1 MHISPS
7 MIKLA
12 SASCALICSLGMG
25 TVALAATN
33 DIARPEHSQEVTH
46 LYNPYTHEHFYSSD
60 AAEVKN
66 LVSLGWQNHGRA
78 WYAPEKDA
86 AGAARV
92 YRLFN
97 PYNDDHHY
105 TSSMEEVKACV
116 EAGWQF
122 EENVEIWGFASS
134 DAPSGEASQAPR
146 TGVQR
151 LFNPY
156 AERSTHYFTANQ
168 EDAAKNVALGWK
180 YESTSWYVYSAG
192 QPEKEKAQ
200 DDAGGAVLGMLGGG
214 GAAVVPGAAGAG
226 AGAADAG
233 AGAGNSGTAGAGNSG
248 EAGGAADTTPQAPG
262 VAPGNTQDQAGAVPG
277 ASGDSGQQ
285 NIPGAADHNAQN
297 GGDAHAQNPSSD
309 QKNAHGQDN
318 AAGQDNAH
326 QAPRNSPQTP
336 ADTLNQLSK
345 QELQAEKGRLEKSS
359 ENIKKFKNPI
369 SYFLSSKT
377 DPSQNSGDD
386 AFAKNLDALVKAAQ
400 SLVDAEAALKDAND
414 SNKADLT
421 SKRDTAKKNFDEAKA
436 KVSENPAYKTAS
448 TDSLRKG
455 GENIK
460 NEAKLKEVVNEYTGF
475 VNKLD
480 KLKTALNK
488 EGTTLDATLKKL
500 AASNTASNLFTRS
513 THPLALYKSLKG
525 SEFQAG
531 QADDA
536 VIKRVKKAYEARR
549 LIAATLNEWLKDT
562 PNEQTIHSYV
572 MRLTILQLS

>member
-200 DDAGGAVLGMLGGG
+200 DDAGGAVLGMFGGG
-214 GAAVVPGAAGAG
+214 GAAVVPGAAG

-248 EAGGAADTTPQAPG
+248 EAGGTADTTPQAPG

-318 AAGQDNAH
+318 AAGQDNTH
-326 QAPRNSPQTP
+326 QAPQTPQNDAQTP
-336 ADTLNQLSK
+336 ADTLSTLSK
-345 QELQAEKGRLEKSS
+345 EQLQAEKGRLEKSS
-359 ENIKKFKNPI
+359 AKITKIKSLN
-369 SYFLSSKT
+369 SQFLSST
-377 DPSQNSGDD
+377 DSSQNGGDD
-386 AFAKNLDALVKAAQ
+386 AFAKNLDVLVKAAQ
-400 SLVDAEAALKDAND
+400 GLVDAETALKDAND

-448 TDSLRKG
+448 TDSLRQGLDK
-455 GENIK
+455 IQ
-460 NEAKLKEVVNEYTGF
+460 NEAKLKEVVDEYKGF
-475 VNKLD
+475 IDELD
-480 KLKTALNK
+480 KLKATLNK
-488 EGTTLDATLKKL
+488 EGTTLDAALKKL

-513 THPLALYKSLKG
+513 THPLALYKSRKG
-525 SEFQAG
+525 SEFQADK
-531 QADDA
+531 ADPD
-536 VIKRVKKAYEARR
+536 VIKRMRKDYKARR

-562 PNEQTIHSYV
+562 PSEETIHQYLV
-572 MRLTILQLS
+572 TLTILQLS

>member
-214 GAAVVPGAAGAG
+214 GAAGGG
-226 AGAADAG
+226 SAADAG
-233 AGAGNSGTAGAGNSG
+233 A
-248 EAGGAADTTPQAPG
+248 
-262 VAPGNTQDQAGAVPG
+262 
-277 ASGDSGQQ
+277 
-285 NIPGAADHNAQN
+285 QN
-297 GGDAHAQNPSSD
+297 GAHAQDPAGSQN
-309 QKNAHGQDN
+309 NAH
-318 AAGQDNAH
+318 GQDNAH
-326 QAPRNSPQTP
+326 QAPQAPQNNAQAHTPSPKPLDDLVKNQSGALNSSLQSKLSSYNEKKNALNGKTP
-336 ADTLNQLSK
+336 GSSEEKAAQAEFKAAQADLRAQQLGSFIGAASYLGLSGDSNINANLKQYAGALKSLRKIEFDSLVAPEPDKLADQKKNLVSTVNLYKNKVPANAGYKDLNATQLRGALNQINALDPATKAKLQEHADLYSSLVDTLDSLSK
-345 QELQAEKGRLEKSS
+345 QLETVSDKDSLEYRAATNIAASLNKAVKDPLAYYKDLAHKDFSKDVTEQDVHLKTIKKQYTGRLV
-359 ENIKKFKNPI
+359 
-369 SYFLSSKT
+369 L
-377 DPSQNSGDD
+377 
-386 AFAKNLDALVKAAQ
+386 
-400 SLVDAEAALKDAND
+400 
-414 SNKADLT
+414 
-421 SKRDTAKKNFDEAKA
+421 
-436 KVSENPAYKTAS
+436 AS
-448 TDSLRKG
+448 
-455 GENIK
+455 
-460 NEAKLKEVVNEYTGF
+460 A
-475 VNKLD
+475 
-480 KLKTALNK
+480 
-488 EGTTLDATLKKL
+488 
-500 AASNTASNLFTRS
+500 
-513 THPLALYKSLKG
+513 
-525 SEFQAG
+525 
-531 QADDA
+531 
-536 VIKRVKKAYEARR
+536 
-549 LIAATLNEWLKDT
+549 LNEWLKAD
-562 PNEQTIHSYV
+562 PNEESLQKATQMLATLRV
-572 MRLTILQLS
+572 M

>member
-134 DAPSGEASQAPR
+134 DEPSGEASQAPR

-214 GAAVVPGAAGAG
+214 GAAVVPGAAD

-318 AAGQDNAH
+318 A
-326 QAPRNSPQTP
+326 QTP
-336 ADTLNQLSK
+336 ADTLNKLSK
-345 QELQAEKGRLEKSS
+345 EQLLAEKGRLEKSS
-359 ENIKKFKNPI
+359 AKIAKIKSLN
-369 SYFLSSKT
+369 SQFLSST
-377 DPSQNSGDD
+377 DSSSQNDGDD
-386 AFAKNLDALVKAAQ
+386 AFAKNLDTLVKAAQ
-400 SLVDAEAALKDAND
+400 SLVDAETALKDAND

-421 SKRDTAKKNFDEAKA
+421 SKRDTAKKNFDDAKA
-436 KVSENPAYKTAS
+436 EVSENPAYKTAT

-460 NEAKLKEVVNEYTGF
+460 NEAKLKEVLNEYTGF
-475 VNKLD
+475 VNELD
-480 KLKTALNK
+480 KLKATLNK

-513 THPLALYKSLKG
+513 THPLALYKSESKG

-536 VIKRVKKAYEARR
+536 VIKRMKKAYEARK
-549 LIAATLNEWLKDT
+549 LIAATLNEWLKDA

>member
-214 GAAVVPGAAGAG
+214 GVAPG

-233 AGAGNSGTAGAGNSG
+233 A
-248 EAGGAADTTPQAPG
+248 
-262 VAPGNTQDQAGAVPG
+262 
-277 ASGDSGQQ
+277 DSGQQ

-448 TDSLRKG
+448 TDSLRQG
-455 GENIK
+455 LNNIK
-460 NEAKLKEVVNEYTGF
+460 NEAKLKEVVDEYKGF
-475 VNKLD
+475 IDELD
-480 KLKTALNK
+480 KLKATLNK

-513 THPLALYKSLKG
+513 THPLALYKSENKG
-525 SEFQAG
+525 SEFQAD
-531 QADDA
+531 QADDK
-536 VIKRVKKAYEARR
+536 VIKKVKKAYEARK
-549 LIAATLNEWLKDT
+549 LIAATLNEWLKDA
-562 PNEQTIHSYV
+562 PDKQTIRNYLV
-572 MRLTILQLS
+572 RLTMIQLGQSQ

>member
-214 GAAVVPGAAGAG
+214 GASAGG
-226 AGAADAG
+226 SAADAG
-233 AGAGNSGTAGAGNSG
+233 AQNGAHAQDPAGDHNNAHHAPQNNAQTHTPSPKTLTDLVKDQSEALNPSLQSKLSSYNEKKNALSGKASG
-248 EAGGAADTTPQAPG
+248 SSEEKAAQAEFK
-262 VAPGNTQDQAGAVPG
+262 AAQADLRAQQLDNFINAASYLGL
-277 ASGDSGQQ
+277 SGDSTI
-285 NIPGAADHNAQN
+285 NTN
-297 GGDAHAQNPSSD
+297 
-309 QKNAHGQDN
+309 
-318 AAGQDNAH
+318 
-326 QAPRNSPQTP
+326 
-336 ADTLNQLSK
+336 LK
-345 QELQAEKGRLEKSS
+345 QYA
-359 ENIKKFKNPI
+359 
-369 SYFLSSKT
+369 
-377 DPSQNSGDD
+377 
-386 AFAKNLDALVKAAQ
+386 
-400 SLVDAEAALKDAND
+400 AALK
-414 SNKADLT
+414 
-421 SKRDTAKKNFDEAKA
+421 
-436 KVSENPAYKTAS
+436 
-448 TDSLRKG
+448 SLRKI
-455 GENIK
+455 EFESLVAPEPDKLADRKKNLVSTVNIYK
-460 NEAKLKEVVNEYTGF
+460 NKAAVNAGYKDFNATQLRGALKQIDDLDSATKAKLQEHVN
-475 VNKLD
+475 
-480 KLKTALNK
+480 
-488 EGTTLDATLKKL
+488 
-500 AASNTASNLFTRS
+500 
-513 THPLALYKSLKG
+513 LYKSLVDTLDSLSKQLETA
-525 SEFQAG
+525 SDKDSLEYRA
-531 QADDA
+531 ATN
-536 VIKRVKKAYEARR
+536 
-549 LIAATLNEWLKDT
+549 IAASLNKAVKDPLAYYKDLAHKDFSKDVSEQDVHLKTIKKQYTGRLVLASALNEWLKAD
-562 PNEQTIHSYV
+562 PNEELLQKATQKLVSLRV
-572 MRLTILQLS
+572 M

>member
-25 TVALAATN
+25 TVALAVTN

-214 GAAVVPGAAGAG
+214 GAAAGAGAEDAGAGNPGAAG
-226 AGAADAG
+226 
-233 AGAGNSGTAGAGNSG
+233 
-248 EAGGAADTTPQAPG
+248 
-262 VAPGNTQDQAGAVPG
+262 
-277 ASGDSGQQ
+277 GDNGQQ
-285 NIPGAADHNAQN
+285 NVPGAADHNAQN

-414 SNKADLT
+414 SNKVDLT

-448 TDSLRKG
+448 TDSLRQG
-455 GENIK
+455 LNNIK
-460 NEAKLKEVVNEYTGF
+460 NEAKLKEVVDEYKGF
-475 VNKLD
+475 IDELD
-480 KLKTALNK
+480 KLKATLNK

-513 THPLALYKSLKG
+513 THPLALYKSENKG
-525 SEFQAG
+525 SEFQAD
-531 QADDA
+531 QADDK
-536 VIKRVKKAYEARR
+536 VIKKVKKAYEARK
-549 LIAATLNEWLKDT
+549 LIAATLNEWLKDA
-562 PNEQTIHSYV
+562 PDKQTIRNYLV
-572 MRLTILQLS
+572 RLTMLQLGQSQ

>member
-86 AGAARV
+86 VGAARV

-214 GAAVVPGAAGAG
+214 GAAAGAGAEDAGAGNPGAAG
-226 AGAADAG
+226 
-233 AGAGNSGTAGAGNSG
+233 
-248 EAGGAADTTPQAPG
+248 
-262 VAPGNTQDQAGAVPG
+262 
-277 ASGDSGQQ
+277 GDNGQQ
-285 NIPGAADHNAQN
+285 DVPGAADHNAQN
-297 GGDAHAQNPSSD
+297 GGDAQAHTPNPKTLTELVKD
-309 QKNAHGQDN
+309 QSGALSQSLQSKLTSYNQKKNALSGK
-318 AAGQDNAH
+318 
-326 QAPRNSPQTP
+326 AP
-336 ADTLNQLSK
+336 
-345 QELQAEKGRLEKSS
+345 GSS
-359 ENIKKFKNPI
+359 EE
-369 SYFLSSKT
+369 
-377 DPSQNSGDD
+377 
-386 AFAKNLDALVKAAQ
+386 KAAQ
-400 SLVDAEAALKDAND
+400 AEFKAVQADLRAQQLGKFIDATSYLRLSGDSTINTNLKQYAAALKSLRQIEFESLVAPKPDALNEQ
-414 SNKADLT
+414 
-421 SKRDTAKKNFDEAKA
+421 KKNSVSMVNLYKDKIPASAGYKDFNAKQLLGALTQINDLDSATKA
-436 KVSENPAYKTAS
+436 KLQEH
-448 TDSLRKG
+448 
-455 GENIK
+455 
-460 NEAKLKEVVNEYTGF
+460 VN
-475 VNKLD
+475 
-480 KLKTALNK
+480 
-488 EGTTLDATLKKL
+488 
-500 AASNTASNLFTRS
+500 
-513 THPLALYKSLKG
+513 LYKSLVDTLDSLSKQLETA
-525 SEFQAG
+525 SDKDSLEYRA
-531 QADDA
+531 ATN
-536 VIKRVKKAYEARR
+536 
-549 LIAATLNEWLKDT
+549 IAANLNKSVKDPLAYYQELAHKAFSKDVTEQDPNLKTIKKQYTGRLVLASALNEWLKAD
-562 PNEQTIHSYV
+562 PNEE
-572 MRLTILQLS
+572 LLQKATQKLATLPLM

>member
-214 GAAVVPGAAGAG
+214 AAAGAG
-226 AGAADAG
+226 AEDAG
-233 AGAGNSGTAGAGNSG
+233 AGNPGTAG
-248 EAGGAADTTPQAPG
+248 
-262 VAPGNTQDQAGAVPG
+262 
-277 ASGDSGQQ
+277 GDNGQQ
-285 NIPGAADHNAQN
+285 DVPGAADHNAQN
-297 GGDAHAQNPSSD
+297 GGDAQAHNPADD

-326 QAPRNSPQTP
+326 QTPQNNPQTP
-336 ADTLNQLSK
+336 ADTLSTLSK
-345 QELQAEKGRLEKSS
+345 EKLLAEKGRLEKSS
-359 ENIKKFKNPI
+359 AKITKIKSLN
-369 SYFLSSKT
+369 SQFLSSKT

-436 KVSENPAYKTAS
+436 KVYENSAYKTAS
-448 TDSLRKG
+448 TDSLRQG
-455 GENIK
+455 LNNIK
-460 NEAKLKEVVNEYTGF
+460 NEAKLKEVVDEYKGF
-475 VNKLD
+475 IDELD
-480 KLKTALNK
+480 KLKATLNK

-513 THPLALYKSLKG
+513 THPLAFYKSENKG
-525 SEFQAG
+525 SEFQAD
-531 QADDA
+531 QADTK
-536 VIKRVKKAYEARR
+536 VITKVKKAYEARR
-549 LIAATLNEWLKDT
+549 LIAAMLNEWLKDA
-562 PNEQTIHSYV
+562 PNEDTIRQCEFRLALLSVNQT
-572 MRLTILQLS
+572 

>member
-192 QPEKEKAQ
+192 QPEKEKSQ

-214 GAAVVPGAAGAG
+214 GAAAGAG
-226 AGAADAG
+226 AEDAG
-233 AGAGNSGTAGAGNSG
+233 AGAGNP
-248 EAGGAADTTPQAPG
+248 GGAAG
-262 VAPGNTQDQAGAVPG
+262 
-277 ASGDSGQQ
+277 GDNGQQ
-285 NIPGAADHNAQN
+285 NVPGAADHNAQN
-297 GGDAHAQNPSSD
+297 GGDAQAHTPNPKTLTELVKD
-309 QKNAHGQDN
+309 QSGALSQSLQSKLTSYNQKKNALSGK
-318 AAGQDNAH
+318 
-326 QAPRNSPQTP
+326 AP
-336 ADTLNQLSK
+336 
-345 QELQAEKGRLEKSS
+345 GSS
-359 ENIKKFKNPI
+359 EE
-369 SYFLSSKT
+369 
-377 DPSQNSGDD
+377 
-386 AFAKNLDALVKAAQ
+386 KAAQ
-400 SLVDAEAALKDAND
+400 AEFKAVQADLRAQQLGKFIDATSYLRLSGDSTINTNLKQYAAALKSLRQIEFESLVAPKPDALNEQ
-414 SNKADLT
+414 
-421 SKRDTAKKNFDEAKA
+421 KKNSVSMVNLYKDKIPASAGYKDFNAKQLLGALTQINDLDSATKA
-436 KVSENPAYKTAS
+436 KLQEH
-448 TDSLRKG
+448 
-455 GENIK
+455 
-460 NEAKLKEVVNEYTGF
+460 VN
-475 VNKLD
+475 
-480 KLKTALNK
+480 
-488 EGTTLDATLKKL
+488 
-500 AASNTASNLFTRS
+500 
-513 THPLALYKSLKG
+513 LYKSLVDTLDSLSKQLETA
-525 SEFQAG
+525 SDKDSLEYRA
-531 QADDA
+531 ATN
-536 VIKRVKKAYEARR
+536 
-549 LIAATLNEWLKDT
+549 IAANLNKSVKDPLAYYQELAHKAFSKDVTEQDPNLKTIKKQYTGRLVLASALNEWLKAD
-562 PNEQTIHSYV
+562 PNEE
-572 MRLTILQLS
+572 LLQKATQKLATLPLM

>member
-214 GAAVVPGAAGAG
+214 GAAAGAGAEDAGAGNPGAAG
-226 AGAADAG
+226 
-233 AGAGNSGTAGAGNSG
+233 
-248 EAGGAADTTPQAPG
+248 
-262 VAPGNTQDQAGAVPG
+262 
-277 ASGDSGQQ
+277 GDNGQQ
-285 NIPGAADHNAQN
+285 DVPGAADHNAQN
-297 GGDAHAQNPSSD
+297 GGDAQAHTPNPKTLSQVLDTVSKD
-309 QKNAHGQDN
+309 ITKIPDTGELK
-318 AAGQDNAH
+318 
-326 QAPRNSPQTP
+326 
-336 ADTLNQLSK
+336 DTLDTFKKSK
-345 QELQAEKGRLEKSS
+345 EGLKDKTQGSS
-359 ENIKKFKNPI
+359 EQKAAEASVNLARATLRSVQLDKFIGSESTLSIKSDSSLNDNFKRVARALKDLTSAEHETLVAPDPSEANKKKTDAVGMLKIYKKKIPVNEGYKTISVKDSRAVLNEQGIYDAAVKEKLKDQIDTYKSLLDTIESLVEKLKAAKDQDSLEFRFATNMVSNINKDLKDPIAYYKVLAGKDFSPTDNTASAQLTNIKKQ
-369 SYFLSSKT
+369 YM
-377 DPSQNSGDD
+377 GR
-386 AFAKNLDALVKAAQ
+386 
-400 SLVDAEAALKDAND
+400 
-414 SNKADLT
+414 LT
-421 SKRDTAKKNFDEAKA
+421 
-436 KVSENPAYKTAS
+436 
-448 TDSLRKG
+448 
-455 GENIK
+455 
-460 NEAKLKEVVNEYTGF
+460 
-475 VNKLD
+475 
-480 KLKTALNK
+480 
-488 EGTTLDATLKKL
+488 
-500 AASNTASNLFTRS
+500 
-513 THPLALYKSLKG
+513 
-525 SEFQAG
+525 
-531 QADDA
+531 
-536 VIKRVKKAYEARR
+536 
-549 LIAATLNEWLKDT
+549 LIAALNEWISDE
-562 PNEQTIHSYV
+562 PNEELCQKAAAMLVKLPHVT
-572 MRLTILQLS
+572 LQAYLRFLNID

>member
-168 EDAAKNVALGWK
+168 EDAAKNIALGWK

-214 GAAVVPGAAGAG
+214 GAAAGTGAEDAGAGNPGAAG
-226 AGAADAG
+226 
-233 AGAGNSGTAGAGNSG
+233 
-248 EAGGAADTTPQAPG
+248 
-262 VAPGNTQDQAGAVPG
+262 
-277 ASGDSGQQ
+277 GDNGQQ
-285 NIPGAADHNAQN
+285 DVPGAADHNAQN
-297 GGDAHAQNPSSD
+297 GGDAQAHTPNPKTLTELVKD
-309 QKNAHGQDN
+309 QSGALSQSLQSKLTSYNQKKNALSGK
-318 AAGQDNAH
+318 
-326 QAPRNSPQTP
+326 AP
-336 ADTLNQLSK
+336 
-345 QELQAEKGRLEKSS
+345 GSS
-359 ENIKKFKNPI
+359 EE
-369 SYFLSSKT
+369 
-377 DPSQNSGDD
+377 
-386 AFAKNLDALVKAAQ
+386 KAAQ
-400 SLVDAEAALKDAND
+400 AEFKAVQADLRAQQLGKFIDATSYLRLSGDSTINTNLKQYAAALKSLRQIEFESLVAPKPDALNEQ
-414 SNKADLT
+414 
-421 SKRDTAKKNFDEAKA
+421 KKNSVSMVNLYKDKIPASAGYKDFNAKQLLGALTQINDLDSATKA
-436 KVSENPAYKTAS
+436 KLQEHAN
-448 TDSLRKG
+448 
-455 GENIK
+455 
-460 NEAKLKEVVNEYTGF
+460 
-475 VNKLD
+475 
-480 KLKTALNK
+480 
-488 EGTTLDATLKKL
+488 
-500 AASNTASNLFTRS
+500 
-513 THPLALYKSLKG
+513 LYKSLVDTLDSLSKQLETA
-525 SEFQAG
+525 SDKDSLEYRA
-531 QADDA
+531 ATN
-536 VIKRVKKAYEARR
+536 
-549 LIAATLNEWLKDT
+549 IAANLNKSVKDPLAYYQELAHKAFSKDVTEQDPNLKTIKKQYTGRLVLASALNEWLKAD
-562 PNEQTIHSYV
+562 PNEE
-572 MRLTILQLS
+572 LLQKATQKLATLPLM

>member
-214 GAAVVPGAAGAG
+214 AAAGAG
-226 AGAADAG
+226 AEDAG
-233 AGAGNSGTAGAGNSG
+233 AGNPGT
-248 EAGGAADTTPQAPG
+248 AGGAADTTPQAPG

-318 AAGQDNAH
+318 A
-326 QAPRNSPQTP
+326 QTP
-336 ADTLNQLSK
+336 ADTLNKLSK
-345 QELQAEKGRLEKSS
+345 EQLLAEKGRLEKLS

-369 SYFLSSKT
+369 SHFLSSKT
-377 DPSQNSGDD
+377 DTSQNSGDD

-400 SLVDAEAALKDAND
+400 SLVDAETALKDASD
-414 SNKADLT
+414 SNRADLT
-421 SKRDTAKKNFDEAKA
+421 SKRETAKKNFDEAKA
-436 KVSENPAYKTAS
+436 KVSENSAYKTAS

-475 VNKLD
+475 VNELD

-513 THPLALYKSLKG
+513 THPLALYKASKG
-525 SEFQAG
+525 SEFQAD
-531 QADDA
+531 QADDK
-536 VIKRVKKAYEARR
+536 VIKDVKKAYEARR
-549 LIAATLNEWLKDT
+549 LIAATLNEWLKDA
-562 PNEQTIHSYV
+562 PDKQTIRNYLV
-572 MRLTILQLS
+572 RLTMLQLGQS

>member
-214 GAAVVPGAAGAG
+214 GAAAGAGAEDAGAGNPGAAG
-226 AGAADAG
+226 
-233 AGAGNSGTAGAGNSG
+233 
-248 EAGGAADTTPQAPG
+248 
-262 VAPGNTQDQAGAVPG
+262 
-277 ASGDSGQQ
+277 GDNGQQ
-285 NIPGAADHNAQN
+285 NVPGAADHNAQN
-297 GGDAHAQNPSSD
+297 GGDAQAHNPSSD

-318 AAGQDNAH
+318 TAGQDNTH

-345 QELQAEKGRLEKSS
+345 QELQTEKGRLEKSS
-359 ENIKKFKNPI
+359 AKITKIKSLN
-369 SYFLSSKT
+369 SQFLSST
-377 DPSQNSGDD
+377 DSSQNSGDD
-386 AFAKNLDALVKAAQ
+386 AFAKNLDVLVKAAQ
-400 SLVDAEAALKDAND
+400 GLVDAETALKDAND

-436 KVSENPAYKTAS
+436 RVSENPAYKTAS
-448 TDSLRKG
+448 TEDLRKG
-455 GENIK
+455 AENIQ
-460 NEAKLKEVVNEYTGF
+460 NEVKLKEVVNEYTGF
-475 VNKLD
+475 VNELD

-525 SEFQAG
+525 SEFQAD

-536 VIKRVKKAYEARR
+536 IIKRVKKAYEARR

-562 PNEQTIHSYV
+562 PNEQTIHSYIV
-572 MRLTILQLS
+572 RLTILQLS

>member
-226 AGAADAG
+226 AGAGD
-233 AGAGNSGTAGAGNSG
+233 AGAGNSGAADGT
-248 EAGGAADTTPQAPG
+248 ADTTPQ
-262 VAPGNTQDQAGAVPG
+262 APGNTQDQAGAVPG
-277 ASGDSGQQ
+277 ASGDSEQQ
-285 NIPGAADHNAQN
+285 NAPGAADHSAQN

-326 QAPRNSPQTP
+326 QAPRNNPQTP

-345 QELQAEKGRLEKSS
+345 QELLAEKGRLEKLS

-386 AFAKNLDALVKAAQ
+386 AFAKNLDALVKVAQ
-400 SLVDAEAALKDAND
+400 SLVDAETALKDASD

-448 TDSLRKG
+448 TDSLRQG
-455 GENIK
+455 LNNIK
-460 NEAKLKEVVNEYTGF
+460 NEAKLKEVVDEYKGF
-475 VNKLD
+475 IDELD
-480 KLKTALNK
+480 KLKATLNK

-513 THPLALYKSLKG
+513 THPLALYKSENKG
-525 SEFQAG
+525 SEFQAD
-531 QADDA
+531 QADDK
-536 VIKRVKKAYEARR
+536 VIKKVKKDYEGRK

-562 PNEQTIHSYV
+562 PNEQTIHSYIV
-572 MRLTILQLS
+572 RLTILLLS

>member
-122 EENVEIWGFASS
+122 EENVELWGFASS

-156 AERSTHYFTANQ
+156 EKRSTHYFTANQ
-168 EDAAKNVALGWK
+168 EDAAKNIALGWK
-180 YESTSWYVYSAG
+180 YESTSWYVYAASA
-192 QPEKEKAQ
+192 PEKEKAQ
-200 DDAGGAVLGMLGGG
+200 DDAGGAALGLLGGG
-214 GAAVVPGAAGAG
+214 GAAVVPGAAG
-226 AGAADAG
+226 D
-233 AGAGNSGTAGAGNSG
+233 GAGNSGA
-248 EAGGAADTTPQAPG
+248 AGGATDNMTPQAPG
-262 VAPGNTQDQAGAVPG
+262 VVPGNTDDQSGKAPGAGADNG
-277 ASGDSGQQ
+277 SQSGD
-285 NIPGAADHNAQN
+285 AQ
-297 GGDAHAQNPSSD
+297 AQNPAGD
-309 QKNAHGQDN
+309 QKNA
-318 AAGQDNAH
+318 QDNAH
-326 QAPRNSPQTP
+326 QTPQAPQNNAQTP
-336 ADTLNQLSK
+336 ADTLNKLSK
-345 QELQAEKGRLEKSS
+345 QELQAEKGRLEKTS
-359 ENIKKFKNPI
+359 ENIKKFKNPN
-369 SYFLSSKT
+369 SHFLSSKT

-386 AFAKNLDALVKAAQ
+386 AFAKNLDTLVKAAQ
-400 SLVDAEAALKDAND
+400 SLVDAEIALKDAND

-448 TDSLRKG
+448 TDSLRQG
-455 GENIK
+455 LNNIQ
-460 NEAKLKEVVNEYTGF
+460 NEAKLKDVVDEYKGF
-475 VNKLD
+475 IDELD
-480 KLKTALNK
+480 KLKATLSK

-513 THPLALYKSLKG
+513 THPLALYKSESKG
-525 SEFQAG
+525 SEFQAD

-549 LIAATLNEWLKDT
+549 LIAATLNEWLKDA
-562 PNEQTIHSYV
+562 PDKQTIRNYLV
-572 MRLTILQLS
+572 RLTMLQLGQSQ

>member
-180 YESTSWYVYSAG
+180 YESTSWYVYAAG

-214 GAAVVPGAAGAG
+214 GAAAGAG
-226 AGAADAG
+226 AEDAG

-248 EAGGAADTTPQAPG
+248 EAGGTADNKNPQAPG
-262 VAPGNTQDQAGAVPG
+262 VAPGNTDNG
-277 ASGDSGQQ
+277 
-285 NIPGAADHNAQN
+285 AQN
-297 GGDAHAQNPSSD
+297 GDAHAQNPQS
-309 QKNAHGQDN
+309 NA
-318 AAGQDNAH
+318 
-326 QAPRNSPQTP
+326 QTP
-336 ADTLNQLSK
+336 TPSPKTLTDLVKDQSGTLSPALQSKLTSYNEKKKALSGKAPGSSEEKAAQAEFKAVQADLRAQQLGKFIGAASYLGLSGDKSINDNLKQYAAALKSLRQAEFESLVAPKPDKLEEQKKSLVSMVNLYKNKVPVNAGYKDFNATQLRGALTQINDLDSATKAKLQEHANLYSSLVDTLDSLSK
-345 QELQAEKGRLEKSS
+345 QLEAASDKDSLEYRAATNIAANLNKTVKDPLAYYQELAHKAFSKDVSEQDVNLKTIQKQYTGRLV
-359 ENIKKFKNPI
+359 
-369 SYFLSSKT
+369 L
-377 DPSQNSGDD
+377 
-386 AFAKNLDALVKAAQ
+386 
-400 SLVDAEAALKDAND
+400 
-414 SNKADLT
+414 
-421 SKRDTAKKNFDEAKA
+421 
-436 KVSENPAYKTAS
+436 AS
-448 TDSLRKG
+448 
-455 GENIK
+455 
-460 NEAKLKEVVNEYTGF
+460 A
-475 VNKLD
+475 
-480 KLKTALNK
+480 
-488 EGTTLDATLKKL
+488 
-500 AASNTASNLFTRS
+500 
-513 THPLALYKSLKG
+513 
-525 SEFQAG
+525 
-531 QADDA
+531 
-536 VIKRVKKAYEARR
+536 
-549 LIAATLNEWLKDT
+549 LNEWLKAD
-562 PNEQTIHSYV
+562 PNEE
-572 MRLTILQLS
+572 LLQKATQKLATLSFM

>member
-214 GAAVVPGAAGAG
+214 GAAAGAGAEDAGAGNPGAAG
-226 AGAADAG
+226 
-233 AGAGNSGTAGAGNSG
+233 
-248 EAGGAADTTPQAPG
+248 
-262 VAPGNTQDQAGAVPG
+262 
-277 ASGDSGQQ
+277 GDNGQQ
-285 NIPGAADHNAQN
+285 DVPGAADHNAQN
-297 GGDAHAQNPSSD
+297 GGDAQAHTPNPKTLSQVLDTVSKD
-309 QKNAHGQDN
+309 ITKIPDTGELK
-318 AAGQDNAH
+318 
-326 QAPRNSPQTP
+326 
-336 ADTLNQLSK
+336 DTLDTFKKSK
-345 QELQAEKGRLEKSS
+345 ESLKGKTQGSS
-359 ENIKKFKNPI
+359 E
-369 SYFLSSKT
+369 
-377 DPSQNSGDD
+377 Q
-386 AFAKNLDALVKAAQ
+386 KAAEASVNLARATLRSIQ
-400 SLVDAEAALKDAND
+400 LDKFIGSESTLSIKSDSSLNDNFKRIARALKDLKSAEHETLVAPD
-414 SNKADLT
+414 PSV
-421 SKRDTAKKNFDEAKA
+421 AKA
-436 KVSENPAYKTAS
+436 NKTNAEGMLTVYKRKTPVNEGYKTIS
-448 TDSLRKG
+448 VKDSRAVL
-455 GENIK
+455 
-460 NEAKLKEVVNEYTGF
+460 NEQGIYDAAVKEKLKDQIDTY
-475 VNKLD
+475 KSLLD
-480 KLKTALNK
+480 TIESLVEKLKTAKDKDSLEFRFATNMVSNIHKDLKDPIAYYKVLANK
-488 EGTTLDATLKKL
+488 DFSPTD
-500 AASNTASNLFTRS
+500 NTASAQLTN
-513 THPLALYKSLKG
+513 
-525 SEFQAG
+525 
-531 QADDA
+531 
-536 VIKRVKKAYEARR
+536 IKKQYMGRLT
-549 LIAATLNEWLKDT
+549 LIAALNEWISDD
-562 PNEQTIHSYV
+562 PNEELCQRAAA
-572 MRLTILQLS
+572 MLARLPHATL

>member
-168 EDAAKNVALGWK
+168 EDAAKNVVLGWK

-214 GAAVVPGAAGAG
+214 GATVVPGAAGAG
-226 AGAADAG
+226 AADAG
-233 AGAGNSGTAGAGNSG
+233 TPGA
-248 EAGGAADTTPQAPG
+248 AGGAADTTPQAPG

-318 AAGQDNAH
+318 A
-326 QAPRNSPQTP
+326 QTP
-336 ADTLNQLSK
+336 ADTLNKLSK
-345 QELQAEKGRLEKSS
+345 KQLLAEKGRLEKSS
-359 ENIKKFKNPI
+359 AKIAKIKSLN
-369 SYFLSSKT
+369 SQFLSST
-377 DPSQNSGDD
+377 DSSSQNDGDD
-386 AFAKNLDALVKAAQ
+386 AFAKNLDTLVKAAQ
-400 SLVDAEAALKDAND
+400 SLVDAETALKDAND

-436 KVSENPAYKTAS
+436 KVSENPAYKTAT

-460 NEAKLKEVVNEYTGF
+460 NEAKLKEVLNEYTGF
-475 VNKLD
+475 VNELD
-480 KLKTALNK
+480 KLKATLNK

-513 THPLALYKSLKG
+513 THPLALYKSESKG
-525 SEFQAG
+525 SEFQAD

-536 VIKRVKKAYEARR
+536 VIKKMKKAYEARK
-549 LIAATLNEWLKDT
+549 LIAATLNEWLKDA

>member
-226 AGAADAG
+226 AADAG

-248 EAGGAADTTPQAPG
+248 EAGGTADNKNPQAPS
-262 VAPGNTQDQAGAVPG
+262 VVPGNTDDQSGKAPG
-277 ASGDSGQQ
+277 ASDGSGQQ
-285 NIPGAADHNAQN
+285 NVPGAADHNAQN
-297 GGDAHAQNPSSD
+297 GGDAQAHNPADD

-326 QAPRNSPQTP
+326 QAPQNNPQTP
-336 ADTLNQLSK
+336 ADTLSTLSK
-345 QELQAEKGRLEKSS
+345 EQLLAEKGRLEKSS
-359 ENIKKFKNPI
+359 AKITKIKSLN
-369 SYFLSSKT
+369 SQFLSST
-377 DPSQNSGDD
+377 DSSQNNGDD

-400 SLVDAEAALKDAND
+400 GLVDAETALKDAND
-414 SNKADLT
+414 SNRADLT
-421 SKRDTAKKNFDEAKA
+421 GKRDTAKKNFDEAKA

-448 TDSLRKG
+448 TEDLRKG

-475 VNKLD
+475 VNELD
-480 KLKTALNK
+480 KLKATLNK

-525 SEFQAG
+525 SEFQAD

-536 VIKRVKKAYEARR
+536 IIKRVKKAYEARR

-562 PNEQTIHSYV
+562 PNEQTIHSYIV
-572 MRLTILQLS
+572 RLTILQLS

>member
-60 AAEVKN
+60 PAEVKN
-66 LVSLGWQNHGRA
+66 LVGLGWENHGRA

-214 GAAVVPGAAGAG
+214 GAAAVPGAAGAG

-233 AGAGNSGTAGAGNSG
+233 AGN
-248 EAGGAADTTPQAPG
+248 
-262 VAPGNTQDQAGAVPG
+262 
-277 ASGDSGQQ
+277 
-285 NIPGAADHNAQN
+285 PGAAGNGDQN
-297 GGDAHAQNPSSD
+297 GDAHA
-309 QKNAHGQDN
+309 
-318 AAGQDNAH
+318 QDNAH
-326 QAPRNSPQTP
+326 QAPQAPKDNAQTHTPSPKTLSQVLDTVSKDITKIP
-336 ADTLNQLSK
+336 DTGELKDTLDTFNKSKESLKGKTQDSAEQKAAEASVNLARATLRSVQLDKFIGSESTLSVK
-345 QELQAEKGRLEKSS
+345 SDSSLNDNFKRIARALKDLKSAEHETLVAPDPSVAKANKTNAEGMLTVYKRKTPVNEGYKTISVKDSRAVLNEQGIYDAAVKEKLKDQIDTYKSLLDTIESLVEKLKAAKDKDSLEFRFATNMVSNIHKDLKDPIAYYKVLANKDFSPTDNTAS
-359 ENIKKFKNPI
+359 AQLTNIKKQ
-369 SYFLSSKT
+369 YM
-377 DPSQNSGDD
+377 GR
-386 AFAKNLDALVKAAQ
+386 
-400 SLVDAEAALKDAND
+400 
-414 SNKADLT
+414 LT
-421 SKRDTAKKNFDEAKA
+421 
-436 KVSENPAYKTAS
+436 
-448 TDSLRKG
+448 
-455 GENIK
+455 
-460 NEAKLKEVVNEYTGF
+460 
-475 VNKLD
+475 
-480 KLKTALNK
+480 
-488 EGTTLDATLKKL
+488 
-500 AASNTASNLFTRS
+500 
-513 THPLALYKSLKG
+513 
-525 SEFQAG
+525 
-531 QADDA
+531 
-536 VIKRVKKAYEARR
+536 
-549 LIAATLNEWLKDT
+549 LIAALNEWISDD
-562 PNEQTIHSYV
+562 PNEELCQRAAA
-572 MRLTILQLS
+572 MLARLPHATL

>member
-226 AGAADAG
+226 AADAG

-248 EAGGAADTTPQAPG
+248 EAGGTADNKNPQAPS
-262 VAPGNTQDQAGAVPG
+262 VVPGNTDDQSGKAPG
-277 ASGDSGQQ
+277 ASDGSGQQ
-285 NIPGAADHNAQN
+285 NVPGAADHNAQN
-297 GGDAHAQNPSSD
+297 GGDAQAHNPADD

-326 QAPRNSPQTP
+326 QAPQNNPQTP
-336 ADTLNQLSK
+336 ADTLSTLSK
-345 QELQAEKGRLEKSS
+345 EQLLAEKGRLEKSS
-359 ENIKKFKNPI
+359 AKITKIKSLN
-369 SYFLSSKT
+369 SQFLSST
-377 DPSQNSGDD
+377 DSSQNNGDD

-436 KVSENPAYKTAS
+436 KVSENSAYKTAS
-448 TDSLRKG
+448 TDSLRQG
-455 GENIK
+455 LNNIK
-460 NEAKLKEVVNEYTGF
+460 NEAKLKEVVDEYKGF
-475 VNKLD
+475 IDELD
-480 KLKTALNK
+480 KLKATLNK

-513 THPLALYKSLKG
+513 THPLAFYKSENKG
-525 SEFQAG
+525 SEFQAD
-531 QADDA
+531 QADDK
-536 VIKRVKKAYEARR
+536 VIKKVKKAYEARK

-562 PNEQTIHSYV
+562 PNEQTIHSYIV
-572 MRLTILQLS
+572 RLTILQLS

>member
-33 DIARPEHSQEVTH
+33 DIARPEHSQEVIH

-214 GAAVVPGAAGAG
+214 GAAAGAGAEDAGAGNPGAAG
-226 AGAADAG
+226 
-233 AGAGNSGTAGAGNSG
+233 GT
-248 EAGGAADTTPQAPG
+248 ADTTPQAPG

-277 ASGDSGQQ
+277 NTGDQAGKAPGAGADSGQQ
-285 NIPGAADHNAQN
+285 PAPGAADNSAQN
-297 GGDAHAQNPSSD
+297 GGDSQAQNPSSD

-318 AAGQDNAH
+318 A
-326 QAPRNSPQTP
+326 QTP
-336 ADTLNQLSK
+336 ADTLNKLSK
-345 QELQAEKGRLEKSS
+345 QELQAEKGRLEKSNAKITKLKS
-359 ENIKKFKNPI
+359 LN
-369 SYFLSSKT
+369 SQFLSST
-377 DPSQNSGDD
+377 DSAQNSGDD
-386 AFAKNLDALVKAAQ
+386 AFAKNLDVLVKAAQ
-400 SLVDAEAALKDAND
+400 GLVDAETALKDAND

-448 TDSLRKG
+448 TDSLRQGLDK
-455 GENIK
+455 IQ
-460 NEAKLKEVVNEYTGF
+460 NEAKLKEVVDEYKGF
-475 VNKLD
+475 IDELD
-480 KLKTALNK
+480 KLKATLNK
-488 EGTTLDATLKKL
+488 EGTTLDAALKKL

-513 THPLALYKSLKG
+513 THPLALYKSRKG
-525 SEFQAG
+525 SEFQADK
-531 QADDA
+531 ADPD
-536 VIKRVKKAYEARR
+536 VIKRMRKDYKARR

-562 PNEQTIHSYV
+562 PSEETIHQYLV
-572 MRLTILQLS
+572 TLTILQLS

>member
-60 AAEVKN
+60 AEEVKN

-226 AGAADAG
+226 AADAG
-233 AGAGNSGTAGAGNSG
+233 AGNPGA
-248 EAGGAADTTPQAPG
+248 AGGTADTTPQAPG

-277 ASGDSGQQ
+277 NTGDQAGKAPGAGADSGQQ
-285 NIPGAADHNAQN
+285 PAPGAADNSAQN
-297 GGDAHAQNPSSD
+297 GGDSQAQNPSSD

-326 QAPRNSPQTP
+326 QAPQNNAQTP
-336 ADTLNQLSK
+336 ADTLNKLSK

-359 ENIKKFKNPI
+359 AKITMIKSLN
-369 SYFLSSKT
+369 SQFLSST
-377 DPSQNSGDD
+377 DSSQNSGDD
-386 AFAKNLDALVKAAQ
+386 AFAKNLDALTKAAQ
-400 SLVDAEAALKDAND
+400 SLVDAEVALKDAND
-414 SNKADLT
+414 LNKAELEG
-421 SKRDTAKKNFDEAKA
+421 KRAEAKKNFDEAKA
-436 KVSENPAYKTAS
+436 RVSENPAYKTAT

-460 NEAKLKEVVNEYTGF
+460 NEAKLKEVLNEYTGF
-475 VNKLD
+475 VNELD
-480 KLKTALNK
+480 KLKATLNK

-513 THPLALYKSLKG
+513 THPLALYKSESKG
-525 SEFQAG
+525 SEFQAD

-536 VIKRVKKAYEARR
+536 VIKRMKKAYEARK
-549 LIAATLNEWLKDT
+549 LIAATLNEWLKDA

>member
-192 QPEKEKAQ
+192 QPEKETAQ

-214 GAAVVPGAAGAG
+214 GAAAGAGAEDAGAGNPGAAG
-226 AGAADAG
+226 
-233 AGAGNSGTAGAGNSG
+233 GT
-248 EAGGAADTTPQAPG
+248 ADTTPQAPG

-277 ASGDSGQQ
+277 ASDDSGQQ
-285 NIPGAADHNAQN
+285 NVPGAGDHNTQN
-297 GGDAHAQNPSSD
+297 GGDAQAHNPAGD

-318 AAGQDNAH
+318 AH
-326 QAPRNSPQTP
+326 QAPQVPQNSPQTP
-336 ADTLNQLSK
+336 ADTLNKLSK
-345 QELQAEKGRLEKSS
+345 QELQAEKGRLEKTSAKITK
-359 ENIKKFKNPI
+359 IKSLN
-369 SYFLSSKT
+369 SQFLSST
-377 DPSQNSGDD
+377 DSSQNSGDD
-386 AFAKNLDALVKAAQ
+386 AFAKNLDTLVKAAQ
-400 SLVDAEAALKDAND
+400 NLVDAEAALKDAND
-414 SNKADLT
+414 SNKAELEG
-421 SKRDTAKKNFDEAKA
+421 KRAEAKKNFDEAKA

-448 TDSLRKG
+448 TEDLRKG
-455 GENIK
+455 AENIQ

-475 VNKLD
+475 VNELD
-480 KLKTALNK
+480 KLKATLNK
-488 EGTTLDATLKKL
+488 EGTTLDAALKKL

-513 THPLALYKSLKG
+513 THPLALYKSRSKG
-525 SEFQAG
+525 SEFQAD
-531 QADDA
+531 QANDE
-536 VIKRVKKAYEARR
+536 VIKQVKKDYEARR
-549 LIAATLNEWLKDT
+549 LIAATLNEWLKDA

>member
-214 GAAVVPGAAGAG
+214 GAAVVPGAA
-226 AGAADAG
+226 DAG
-233 AGAGNSGTAGAGNSG
+233 TPGA
-248 EAGGAADTTPQAPG
+248 AGGAADKKNPQAPAG
-262 VAPGNTQDQAGAVPG
+262 ADDQAGKDPNVSDQHRKP
-277 ASGDSGQQ
+277 QQ
-285 NIPGAADHNAQN
+285 N
-297 GGDAHAQNPSSD
+297 SV
-309 QKNAHGQDN
+309 
-318 AAGQDNAH
+318 
-326 QAPRNSPQTP
+326 PQTSSP
-336 ADTLNQLSK
+336 KSLSQVLDTVSKDITKIPDTGELKDTLDTFKKSK
-345 QELQAEKGRLEKSS
+345 ESLKGKTQGSS
-359 ENIKKFKNPI
+359 EQKAAEASVNLARASLRSVQLDKFIGSESTLSIKSDSSLNDNFKRVARALKDLKSAEHETLVAPDPSEANKKKADAVGMLKIYKKKIPVNEGYKTISVKDSRAVLNEQGIYDAAVKEKLKDQIDTYKDLLDTIESLVEKLKAAKDKDSLEFRFATNMVSNINKDLKDPIAYYKVLANKDFSPTDNTASAQLTNIKKQ
-369 SYFLSSKT
+369 YM
-377 DPSQNSGDD
+377 GR
-386 AFAKNLDALVKAAQ
+386 
-400 SLVDAEAALKDAND
+400 
-414 SNKADLT
+414 LT
-421 SKRDTAKKNFDEAKA
+421 
-436 KVSENPAYKTAS
+436 
-448 TDSLRKG
+448 
-455 GENIK
+455 
-460 NEAKLKEVVNEYTGF
+460 
-475 VNKLD
+475 
-480 KLKTALNK
+480 
-488 EGTTLDATLKKL
+488 
-500 AASNTASNLFTRS
+500 
-513 THPLALYKSLKG
+513 
-525 SEFQAG
+525 
-531 QADDA
+531 
-536 VIKRVKKAYEARR
+536 
-549 LIAATLNEWLKDT
+549 LIAALNEWISDD
-562 PNEQTIHSYV
+562 PNEELCQKAAA
-572 MRLTILQLS
+572 MLARLPHATL

>member
-192 QPEKEKAQ
+192 QPEKEKSQ

-214 GAAVVPGAAGAG
+214 GAAAGAG
-226 AGAADAG
+226 AEDAG
-233 AGAGNSGTAGAGNSG
+233 AGAGNP
-248 EAGGAADTTPQAPG
+248 GGAAG
-262 VAPGNTQDQAGAVPG
+262 
-277 ASGDSGQQ
+277 GDNGQQ
-285 NIPGAADHNAQN
+285 NVPGAADHNAQN
-297 GGDAHAQNPSSD
+297 GGDAQAHTPNPKTLTELVKD
-309 QKNAHGQDN
+309 QSGALSQSLQSKLTSYNQKKNALSGK
-318 AAGQDNAH
+318 
-326 QAPRNSPQTP
+326 AP
-336 ADTLNQLSK
+336 
-345 QELQAEKGRLEKSS
+345 GSS
-359 ENIKKFKNPI
+359 EE
-369 SYFLSSKT
+369 
-377 DPSQNSGDD
+377 
-386 AFAKNLDALVKAAQ
+386 KAAQ
-400 SLVDAEAALKDAND
+400 AEFKAVQADLRAHQLGKFIDATSYLRLSGDSTINTNLKQYAAALKSLRQIEFESLVAPKPDALNEQ
-414 SNKADLT
+414 
-421 SKRDTAKKNFDEAKA
+421 KKNSVSMVNLYKDKIPASAGYKDFNAKQLLGALTQINDLDSATKA
-436 KVSENPAYKTAS
+436 KLQEH
-448 TDSLRKG
+448 
-455 GENIK
+455 
-460 NEAKLKEVVNEYTGF
+460 VN
-475 VNKLD
+475 
-480 KLKTALNK
+480 
-488 EGTTLDATLKKL
+488 
-500 AASNTASNLFTRS
+500 
-513 THPLALYKSLKG
+513 LYKSLVDTLDSLSKQLETA
-525 SEFQAG
+525 SDKDSLEYRA
-531 QADDA
+531 ATN
-536 VIKRVKKAYEARR
+536 
-549 LIAATLNEWLKDT
+549 IAANLNKSVKDPLAYYQELAHKAFSKDVTEQDPNLKTIKKQYTGRLVLASALNEWLKAD
-562 PNEQTIHSYV
+562 PNEE
-572 MRLTILQLS
+572 LLQKATQKLATLPLM

>member
-214 GAAVVPGAAGAG
+214 GAAAGAGAEDAGAGNPGAAG
-226 AGAADAG
+226 
-233 AGAGNSGTAGAGNSG
+233 
-248 EAGGAADTTPQAPG
+248 
-262 VAPGNTQDQAGAVPG
+262 
-277 ASGDSGQQ
+277 GDNGQQ
-285 NIPGAADHNAQN
+285 NVPGAADHNAQN
-297 GGDAHAQNPSSD
+297 GGDAQAHTPNPKTLSQVLDTVSKD
-309 QKNAHGQDN
+309 ITKIPDTGELK
-318 AAGQDNAH
+318 
-326 QAPRNSPQTP
+326 
-336 ADTLNQLSK
+336 DTLDTFKKSK
-345 QELQAEKGRLEKSS
+345 EGLKDKTQGSS
-359 ENIKKFKNPI
+359 EQKAAEASVNLARATLRSVQLDKFIGSESTLSIKSDSSLNDNFKRVARALKDLKSAEHETLVAPDPSEANKKKTDAVGMLKIYKKKIPVNEGYKTISVKDSRAVLNEQGIYDAAVKEKLKDQIDTYKSLLDTIESLVEKLKAAKDKDSLEFRFATNMVSNIHKDLKDPIAYYKVLANKDFSPTDNTASAQLTNIKKQ
-369 SYFLSSKT
+369 YM
-377 DPSQNSGDD
+377 GR
-386 AFAKNLDALVKAAQ
+386 
-400 SLVDAEAALKDAND
+400 
-414 SNKADLT
+414 LT
-421 SKRDTAKKNFDEAKA
+421 
-436 KVSENPAYKTAS
+436 
-448 TDSLRKG
+448 
-455 GENIK
+455 
-460 NEAKLKEVVNEYTGF
+460 
-475 VNKLD
+475 
-480 KLKTALNK
+480 
-488 EGTTLDATLKKL
+488 
-500 AASNTASNLFTRS
+500 
-513 THPLALYKSLKG
+513 
-525 SEFQAG
+525 
-531 QADDA
+531 
-536 VIKRVKKAYEARR
+536 
-549 LIAATLNEWLKDT
+549 LIAALNEWISDD
-562 PNEQTIHSYV
+562 PNEELCQRAAA
-572 MRLTILQLS
+572 MLARLPHATL

>member
-60 AAEVKN
+60 PAEVKN
-66 LVSLGWQNHGRA
+66 LVGLGWENHGRA

-214 GAAVVPGAAGAG
+214 GAAAGAGAEDAGAGNPGAAG
-226 AGAADAG
+226 
-233 AGAGNSGTAGAGNSG
+233 GT
-248 EAGGAADTTPQAPG
+248 ADTTPQAPG
-262 VAPGNTQDQAGAVPG
+262 VAPGNTQDQAGAAPG
-277 ASGDSGQQ
+277 ASDNG
-285 NIPGAADHNAQN
+285 AQN
-297 GGDAHAQNPSSD
+297 GARAQDP
-309 QKNAHGQDN
+309 
-318 AAGQDNAH
+318 AGSQDNAH
-326 QAPRNSPQTP
+326 AQDNAQTPQSSPQTP
-336 ADTLNQLSK
+336 ADTLNKLSK

-359 ENIKKFKNPI
+359 ENIKKFKYPI

-386 AFAKNLDALVKAAQ
+386 AFAKNLDVLVKAAQ

-448 TDSLRKG
+448 TDSLRQG
-455 GENIK
+455 LNNIK
-460 NEAKLKEVVNEYTGF
+460 NEAKLKEVVDEYKGF
-475 VNKLD
+475 IDELD
-480 KLKTALNK
+480 KLKAKLNK

-513 THPLALYKSLKG
+513 THPLALYKSENKG
-525 SEFQAG
+525 SEFQAD
-531 QADDA
+531 QADDK
-536 VIKRVKKAYEARR
+536 VIKKVKKAYEARK
-549 LIAATLNEWLKDT
+549 LIAATLNEWLKDA
-562 PNEQTIHSYV
+562 PDKQTIHNYLA
-572 MRLTILQLS
+572 RLTMLQLGQSQ

>member
-192 QPEKEKAQ
+192 QPEKEKSQ

-214 GAAVVPGAAGAG
+214 GAAAGAG
-226 AGAADAG
+226 AEDAG
-233 AGAGNSGTAGAGNSG
+233 AGAGNP
-248 EAGGAADTTPQAPG
+248 GGAAG
-262 VAPGNTQDQAGAVPG
+262 
-277 ASGDSGQQ
+277 GDNGQQ
-285 NIPGAADHNAQN
+285 NVPGAADHNAQN
-297 GGDAHAQNPSSD
+297 GGDAQAHTPNPKTLTELVKD
-309 QKNAHGQDN
+309 QSGALSQSLQSKLTSYNQKKNALSGKAPGSSEEKAAQAEFKAVQADLRAQQLGKFIDATSYLRLSGDSTINTNLKQYAAALKSLRQIEFESLVAPKPDALNEQKKNSVSMVNLYKDKIPASAGYKDFN
-318 AAGQDNAH
+318 AKQLLGALTQINDLDSATKAKLQEHVNLYM
-326 QAPRNSPQTP
+326 SLV
-336 ADTLNQLSK
+336 DTLDSLSK
-345 QELQAEKGRLEKSS
+345 QLETASDKDSLEYRAATNIAANLNKSVKDPLAYYQELAHKAFSKDVTEQDPNLKTIKKQYTGRLV
-359 ENIKKFKNPI
+359 
-369 SYFLSSKT
+369 L
-377 DPSQNSGDD
+377 
-386 AFAKNLDALVKAAQ
+386 
-400 SLVDAEAALKDAND
+400 
-414 SNKADLT
+414 
-421 SKRDTAKKNFDEAKA
+421 
-436 KVSENPAYKTAS
+436 AS
-448 TDSLRKG
+448 
-455 GENIK
+455 
-460 NEAKLKEVVNEYTGF
+460 A
-475 VNKLD
+475 
-480 KLKTALNK
+480 
-488 EGTTLDATLKKL
+488 
-500 AASNTASNLFTRS
+500 
-513 THPLALYKSLKG
+513 
-525 SEFQAG
+525 
-531 QADDA
+531 
-536 VIKRVKKAYEARR
+536 
-549 LIAATLNEWLKDT
+549 LNEWLKAD
-562 PNEQTIHSYV
+562 PNEE
-572 MRLTILQLS
+572 LLQKATQKLATLPLM

>member
-214 GAAVVPGAAGAG
+214 AAAVPGAAGAG
-226 AGAADAG
+226 AGA
-233 AGAGNSGTAGAGNSG
+233 
-248 EAGGAADTTPQAPG
+248 AGGAADTTPQAPG

-326 QAPRNSPQTP
+326 QAPQNNAQTP

-386 AFAKNLDALVKAAQ
+386 AFAKNLDALVRAAQ

-414 SNKADLT
+414 SNKAELEG
-421 SKRDTAKKNFDEAKA
+421 KRAEEKKNFDEAKA

-448 TDSLRKG
+448 TEDLRKG
-455 GENIK
+455 AENIQ

-475 VNKLD
+475 VNELD
-480 KLKTALNK
+480 KLKATLNK

-513 THPLALYKSLKG
+513 THPLALYKSENKG
-525 SEFQAG
+525 SEFQAD
-531 QADDA
+531 QADDK
-536 VIKRVKKAYEARR
+536 VIKKVKKAYEARR